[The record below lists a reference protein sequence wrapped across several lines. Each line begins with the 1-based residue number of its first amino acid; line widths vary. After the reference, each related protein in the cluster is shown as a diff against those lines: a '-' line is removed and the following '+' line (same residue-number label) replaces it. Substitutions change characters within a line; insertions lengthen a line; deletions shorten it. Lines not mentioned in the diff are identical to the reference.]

1 LNGIRIFRSSRAWS
15 ARASAPTASWESA
28 LASLRD
34 LQHSFAAAL
43 RDPSATCAVRPG
55 ANLAIY
61 RNNAE
66 LQFRNALA
74 ISFPVL
80 RRRVGDDYFRQ
91 LAFHYRQAFPSR
103 SGDLHWVGRE
113 FAAFLAE
120 HLRGGEYVWLADLA
134 RLEWARE
141 TASVADPLPVIAVDA
156 LARFTPEELEYL
168 QFRLQPSLQ
177 LQVSEYP
184 VLSIWRANQVENA
197 PPVDQSMGREH
208 WMIRAGIDSPE
219 IRRLEPAI
227 FLYLCALSDGAS
239 LGEAMAVAEFDE
251 PGLLQA
257 MQFIFTET
265 LVCEIVRRAPG

>member
-1 LNGIRIFRSSRAWS
+1 M
-15 ARASAPTASWESA
+15 
-28 LASLRD
+28 ASLRD

-91 LAFHYRQAFPSR
+91 LAFHYRQRFPSR

-120 HLRGGEYVWLADLA
+120 HLRGGEYIWLADLA
-134 RLEWARE
+134 KLEWARE
-141 TASVADPLPVIAVDA
+141 TASVAELLPAIGVDS
-156 LARFTPEELEYL
+156 LAQFTPDELEHL
-168 QFRLQPSLQ
+168 QFRLQPSLH

-197 PPVDQSMGREH
+197 PPVDQSLGQER
-208 WMIRAGIDSPE
+208 WMIRSGIEGPE
-219 IRRLEPAI
+219 IRRLKPAL
-227 FLYLCALSDGAS
+227 FSYLWALADGAS
-239 LGEAMAVAEFDE
+239 LGVAMTVAGVDE
-251 PGLLQA
+251 PDLMQALQ
-257 MQFIFTET
+257 FVFGESLI
-265 LVCEIVRRAPG
+265 CEVVRCASD